1 MNLPRVN
8 SFFLPHWWVEVF
20 EQATVLHTTNRDP
33 ATYVNTVK
41 FLPYLKPLQLK
52 LASQLIS
59 IMQQQLLTG
68 THEHIV
74 ITLPQIYNELQLLTR
89 RQRSQ
94 AQLLLHELRTF
105 RILQAQADGALQTWP
120 LFTDEVWH
128 QDNED
133 IQVELQL
140 APWGRE
146 LLLGYCEPYAD
157 FIRQAQHNLQLRPCC
172 AHAPLHLWKSVWLD
186 VQGTEQ
192 LLYLRLEAAAQQH
205 GNWLNLEHTLCQDLP
220 TLSAGLELASG
231 KEPASGKRELMRL
244 LTTLGKKLTEH
255 GCLLSRPVPR
265 TIFLDSEQQQQ
276 PQLLWT
282 LARYATVQENR
293 QAWQQAV
300 CANLCTQQLA
310 HTWEQLLTQLVPDR
324 RHKHQ
329 KLLDSFV
336 AWLKRCDPAVD
347 IKLITMLTPG
357 CPLLDIAL
365 FFEWSLRRM
374 LPSLALPQQLVPNIV
389 DNALNA
395 DSGVPLHT
403 RLANFRRWLAEN
415 PHFAQ
420 ELRSVPQACLVSSA
434 TAAQPSATPV
444 VAQQPMT
451 EVEAKPEPTT
461 ARDTT
466 GGEHLRKI
474 AALEL
479 QKIAARSRGEY
490 NQLERDYFASLSPAA
505 RQSILEVKKH
515 MQAGIFENHLR
526 PRLISFMIDNPSAW
540 QQTDAVKELRVFD

>member
-1 MNLPRVN
+1 MYLPRVN

-20 EQATVLHTTNRDP
+20 ERATISHTTNRDP
-33 ATYVNTVK
+33 ATYVSSVR

-59 IMQQQLLTG
+59 IMQKQLLTG
-68 THEHIV
+68 TQENIV

-105 RILQAQADGALQTWP
+105 RLLQAQENGALQTWP
-120 LFTDEVWH
+120 LFTDEIWH
-128 QDNED
+128 KDND
-133 IQVELQL
+133 AMQVELQL
-140 APWGRE
+140 APWGHE
-146 LLLGYCEPYAD
+146 LLFGYCEPYAD
-157 FIRQAQHNLQLRPCC
+157 FIRRAQRGLQLRPCC

-220 TLSAGLELASG
+220 TLSAGLE
-231 KEPASGKRELMRL
+231 RENSKSELLRL
-244 LTTLGKKLTEH
+244 LTALGKKLTEH

-265 TIFLDSEQQQQ
+265 KIFLDSEQQQQ

-282 LARYATVQENR
+282 LARFTTVQENR
-293 QAWQQAV
+293 HAWQQAV
-300 CANLCTQQLA
+300 CAHLCTQQLA

-324 RHKHQ
+324 RRKHQ

-336 AWLKRCDPAVD
+336 AWLNRCDPAAD
-347 IKLITMLTPG
+347 IKLVTMLTPG

-365 FFEWSLRRM
+365 FFEWSLRCM
-374 LPSLALPQQLVPNIV
+374 LPSLALPRQLMPHAV
-389 DNALNA
+389 DNALNT

-434 TAAQPSATPV
+434 TAAVPRTTPTVTQP
-444 VAQQPMT
+444 PMAEVKSETTT
-451 EVEAKPEPTT
+451 EP
-461 ARDTT
+461 DTS
-466 GGEHLRKI
+466 GGTHLHKI

-479 QKIAARSRGEY
+479 QKIAARSRAEY
-490 NQLERDYFASLSPAA
+490 NKLERDYFASLSPAA

-515 MQAGIFENHLR
+515 MQAGIFANHLR
-526 PRLISFMIDNPSAW
+526 PRLISFMIANPSAW
-540 QQTDAVKELRVFD
+540 QRTDAVKELRVFD